1 MNAALPNGP
10 AVRKLL
16 VCVAEGIASDHAI
29 RAASQV
35 AATTKASVDLLHVV
49 EPLIAAS
56 GRFLSVTGGDLT
68 ATHAENVGVRL
79 RAHLANE
86 HRGLRLGG
94 EPVEQ
99 RLEVVVGAPSRVV
112 LERAKNYDMVFLGE
126 SGRRRQLDLGGL
138 ARALFAHC
146 DVPLWM
152 QVDPPRKIERI
163 LAPID
168 LSPKSME
175 VLRHAVGL
183 ARALSAQVTALHC
196 FAPPEMF
203 PTGDGMAPT
212 AAPTYTIDSLREGER
227 EHFEST
233 MRAFDW
239 LGVAHETE
247 FAQDDAAR
255 RILARQDAFDLVVL
269 GTHGHSALLASVL
282 GSVAWRVLRMAH
294 TGVLLVRT
302 PGGYAL

>member
-1 MNAALPNGP
+1 MNAVPSNGLSI
-10 AVRKLL
+10 RKLL
-16 VCVAEGIASDHAI
+16 VCVAGGSDSDHAI
-29 RAASQV
+29 RAA
-35 AATTKASVDLLHVV
+35 ARLAEATNAGIDLLHVV
-49 EPLIAAS
+49 EPLVAAS

-68 ATHAENVGVRL
+68 ATHAENVETRL
-79 RAHLANE
+79 RAHLARE
-86 HRGLRLGG
+86 HAGLKVGG
-94 EPVEQ
+94 ESIAQ

-112 LERAKNYDMVFLGE
+112 LERSKDYDVVFLGE
-126 SGRRRQLDLGGL
+126 SGRRRQLDFGGL
-138 ARALFAHC
+138 ARSLFAHC
-146 DVPLWM
+146 EAPLWV
-152 QVDPPRKIERI
+152 QVDPPRKFDRI

-175 VLRHAVGL
+175 VLHHAVTLAKGL
-183 ARALSAQVTALHC
+183 GARVTALHC
-196 FAPPEMF
+196 FVPPEMF
-203 PTGDGMAPT
+203 PAGDGMAT
-212 AAPTYTIDSLREGER
+212 AGGPTYTIDSLREAEH

-239 LGVAHETE
+239 RGVEHDLE

-255 RILARQDAFDLVVL
+255 RILAAADRYDLVVL
-269 GTHGHSALLASVL
+269 GTHGHSALLAAVL